1 MFAKKLP
8 FLLFCL
14 LTAVSIYP
22 QNPSGTNTADPC
34 PGTETQYEMN
44 QCMSRHYQDA
54 DRRLNDLYKRI
65 ETLMERQLENARDN
79 KDAAQAK
86 YEEGGLKNLRAAARA
101 WISYRDPQCEAARQ
115 RFEGGSMAPMIY
127 SGCMWRAT
135 EHRVQELK
143 DAYDED
149 LAQ

>member
-14 LTAVSIYP
+14 FTAVSSYP
-22 QNPSGTNTADPC
+22 QNPSGKNAEDPC
-34 PGTETQYEMN
+34 PGAETQYEMN
-44 QCMSRHYQDA
+44 QCMARHYQDA

-65 ETLMERQLENARDN
+65 ETLLEAQLKDAANS

-86 YEEGGLKNLRAAARA
+86 YEEAGLEDLRAAARA
-101 WISYRDPQCEAARQ
+101 WISYRDAQCEAARQ

-127 SGCMWRAT
+127 SRCMWRAT
-135 EHRVQELK
+135 EHRI
-143 DAYDED
+143 ED
-149 LAQ
+149 LKEAYNDDLD